1 MNSGNF
7 PAICAL
13 LPAGNSQASALKLAT
28 FHARFRGLAVID
40 KTLFIKGVALEYRAL
55 AFMLLSVCIMFADY
69 RFGYLEMVRYGLGYV
84 TTPVYWV
91 ADIPTRVSFWVDDV
105 FVSRTD
111 LLEENENLREQ
122 LLVAQRELQLLE
134 SLASENS
141 RLLQLREATEVI
153 QGDVMPAEIINVS
166 PDPYSKRVLIN
177 RGMEDGV
184 FVGQALL
191 DANGLMGQVDE
202 VLPYTAWVLLITDAQ
217 HVTPVEVNRNGERA
231 LARGTRS
238 TGSELEL
245 QFVTQTQ
252 DMKAGDLLVSSGMG
266 QVYPKNYP
274 VAEITSVFADP
285 GQDFATVKAR
295 PLAQMASTRHVMLV
309 FESEQTVLP
318 ELEESGAMPDS
329 DKEEAVGELEPQVQT
344 LSQSDGAASNDQ

>member
-1 MNSGNF
+1 
-7 PAICAL
+7 
-13 LPAGNSQASALKLAT
+13 
-28 FHARFRGLAVID
+28 
-40 KTLFIKGVALEYRAL
+40 
-55 AFMLLSVCIMFADY
+55 MFADY
-69 RFGYLEMVRYGLGYV
+69 RFGYLEMVRYGLGYL

-111 LLEENENLREQ
+111 LLEENETLREQ

-141 RLLQLREATEVI
+141 RLLELREATEVI
-153 QGDVMPAEIINVS
+153 EGEVMPAEIINVS

-177 RGMEDGV
+177 RGAEDGV

-191 DANGLMGQVDE
+191 DANGLMGQVAE
-202 VLPYTAWVLLITDAQ
+202 VLPYTSWVLLITDAR

-231 LARGTRS
+231 LARGSRGTS
-238 TGSELEL
+238 SELEL
-245 QFVTQTQ
+245 EFVTQTQ
-252 DMKAGDLLVSSGMG
+252 DMRAGDLLVSSGMG

-274 VAEITSVFADP
+274 VAEVVSVYFDP
-285 GQDFATVKAR
+285 GQDFATVRAR

-309 FESEQTVLP
+309 FESQVMLLP
-318 ELEESGAMPDS
+318 ELDLTETDPELKGDNTVSEDLPEPAATQPDS
-329 DKEEAVGELEPQVQT
+329 VDP
-344 LSQSDGAASNDQ
+344 